1 MCYARGTEIGIEI
14 DVDGGGLVRG
24 VLAGKRRRF
33 LPEGDSL
40 TKQQVL

>member
-24 VLAGKRRRF
+24 VFSRKTQ
-33 LPEGDSL
+33 DISS
-40 TKQQVL
+40 

>member
-24 VLAGKRRRF
+24 VFSRKTH
-33 LPEGDSL
+33 EISS
-40 TKQQVL
+40 